1 MELNC
6 DCVSLFVF
14 ANSADSISRSQ
25 LLSEAFEVSN
35 IYRTSTFAH
44 EAVSSTDQL
53 TNNCPNMGQLHDI
66 KTFTFSCPL
75 PKKVDWSLSPPS
87 PADSSCRVSEQSSR
101 EEFPTSQ
108 HSLTTR
114 AWTWYTSILQNLS
127 PGNILTG
134 RGTSMS
140 MQVCLFL
147 FVPRCVCVCAC
158 A

>member
-1 MELNC
+1 M
-6 DCVSLFVF
+6 F

-53 TNNCPNMGQLHDI
+53 TNNCHNMGRLHDI

-87 PADSSCRVSEQSSR
+87 PPDSSCRVFSLLICRQHSSR
-101 EEFPTSQ
+101 EEFPTSE
-108 HSLTTR
+108 HSLTTG
-114 AWTWYTSILQNLS
+114 AWTWYTSFLQNLS
-127 PGNILTG
+127 PGNILIG